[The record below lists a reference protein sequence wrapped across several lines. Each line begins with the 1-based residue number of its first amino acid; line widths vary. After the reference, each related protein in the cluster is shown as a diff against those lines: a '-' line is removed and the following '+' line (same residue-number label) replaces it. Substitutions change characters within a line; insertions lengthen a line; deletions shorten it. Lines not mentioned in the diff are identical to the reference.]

1 MHKSE
6 KKMTWIDEY
15 NNGKLQVSVET
26 TTMCNAKC
34 PQCQRSQSFNY
45 NRDGVVRS
53 NDVMSWIPKY
63 HWDVNRFSRYFTP
76 DVVKKLHHINFS
88 GDHSDPM
95 MNPHIVDI
103 LEYIYDVDKH
113 MKITISTNGSMR
125 DEVWWFNLGLLDFD
139 KFEIIFA
146 IDGVDQ
152 EMHERYRA
160 NTKLQKVL
168 DNMKSFVRGGGTAES
183 FTVLFKHNQDYLEE
197 ICDLAKSYGAT
208 KHDWVESI
216 RFKRSSIFEY
226 TENGE
231 HKVLEQVVPKAQ
243 SVGARAVDD
252 RNDASNEV
260 IEYKSKKHEGKEDRG
275 RRIVIDHRSNFK
287 TYDAIQCGWLDRSFM
302 QVDSQGYL
310 WPCCFWM
317 CRQYKRDW
325 EKHFDQDYYPGEAGK
340 YVLENTSKM
349 NMEYHTFEE
358 ILQNEWYADIL
369 PNSWDTTP
377 CLVCVRACGY
387 KK

>member
-1 MHKSE
+1 
-6 KKMTWIDEY
+6 MTWIDKY

-45 NRDGVVRS
+45 NRDGIVRS

-76 DVVKKLHHINFS
+76 NVVKKLHHINFS

-95 MNPHIVDI
+95 MNPHIADI

-113 MKITISTNGSMR
+113 MKISISTNGSMR

-183 FTVLFKHNQDYLEE
+183 FTVLFKHNQNYLEE
-197 ICDLAKSYGAT
+197 ICNLAKSYGAT

-226 TENGE
+226 IEKGE

-243 SVGARAVDD
+243 SAGARAVVDKSD
-252 RNDASNEV
+252 SSNEV
-260 IEYKSKKHEGKEDRG
+260 IEYKGKKHEGQEDRG
-275 RRIVIDHRSNFK
+275 RRIVIDHRTKFD
-287 TYDAIQCGWLDRSFM
+287 TFDTVQCGWLDRSM
-302 QVDSQGYL
+302 MNVDSQGYL
-310 WPCCFWM
+310 WPCCFWTS
-317 CRQYKRDW
+317 RQYKRDW
-325 EKHFDQDYYPGEAGK
+325 EKHIDQDYYPGEAGK
-340 YVLENTSKM
+340 YVLKNTSKM

-377 CLVCVRACGY
+377 CMVCVRACGY

>member
-1 MHKSE
+1 
-6 KKMTWIDEY
+6 MTWIDKY

-76 DVVKKLHHINFS
+76 NVVKKLHHINFS

-95 MNPHIVDI
+95 MNPHIADI

-113 MKITISTNGSMR
+113 MKISISTNGSMR

-183 FTVLFKHNQDYLEE
+183 FTVLFKHNQNYLEE
-197 ICDLAKSYGAT
+197 ICNLAKSYGAT

-226 TENGE
+226 IEKGE

-243 SVGARAVDD
+243 SAGARAVVDKSD
-252 RNDASNEV
+252 SSNEV
-260 IEYKSKKHEGKEDRG
+260 IEYKGKKHEGQEDRG
-275 RRIVIDHRSNFK
+275 RRIVIDHRTKFD
-287 TYDAIQCGWLDRSFM
+287 TFDTVQCGWLDRSM
-302 QVDSQGYL
+302 MNVDSQGYL
-310 WPCCFWM
+310 WPCCFWTS
-317 CRQYKRDW
+317 RQYKRDW
-325 EKHFDQDYYPGEAGK
+325 EKHIDQDYYPGEAGK
-340 YVLENTSKM
+340 YVLKNTSKM

-377 CLVCVRACGY
+377 CMVCVRACGY